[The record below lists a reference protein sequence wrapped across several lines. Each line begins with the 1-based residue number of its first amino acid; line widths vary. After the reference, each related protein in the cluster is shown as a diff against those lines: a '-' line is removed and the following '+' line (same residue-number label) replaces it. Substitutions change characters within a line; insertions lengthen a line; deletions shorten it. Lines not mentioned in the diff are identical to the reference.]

1 MSNGPAILPTPTP
14 APPDLAPAALD
25 ECWHRI
31 GGGGDASC
39 PELAQHI
46 HCRNCPVY
54 ARAGTRLLH
63 RPPPPGYRRH
73 WAAHYARA
81 ERGAGPGEKPLA
93 LHSHRSARTSATLF
107 RLGPE
112 WLALDTTLFQ
122 EVTEHRPMHSLPHRQ
137 MGVLLGL
144 VNVRGELLL
153 CVSLARLLEL
163 EPHQPP
169 RQTPNPKPQTRT
181 LTGRLLVIGAG
192 PNRFAFPVD
201 EVFGVH
207 RFHRDELEAPPA
219 TVARDARSFTR
230 GLFRWRQ
237 HTVGY
242 LDGETLFRHLNLSLS

>member
-1 MSNGPAILPTPTP
+1 
-14 APPDLAPAALD
+14 LD

-31 GGGGDASC
+31 GGGGDGTC

-54 ARAGTRLLH
+54 ARAGTRLLN
-63 RPPPPGYRRH
+63 RPPPAGYRRH

-81 ERGAGPGEKPLA
+81 ERGAGRGEKPLA
-93 LHSHRSARTSATLF
+93 LTSHRSARTSATLF

-137 MGVLLGL
+137 MGVVLGL

-153 CVSLARLLEL
+153 CVSLRRLLEVHSNA
-163 EPHQPP
+163 ERRTRNGEIGSAFPVP
-169 RQTPNPKPQTRT
+169 RSEFEGR
-181 LTGRLLVIGAG
+181 RLLVVGAD

-207 RFHRDELEAPPA
+207 RFHRDELESPPA
-219 TVARDARSFTR
+219 TVARAARPFTR
-230 GLFRWRQ
+230 GIFRWRQ

-242 LDGETLFRHLNLSLS
+242 LDGETLFRNLHRSLS